1 MGDGGFA
8 LKYAI
13 NFAWIRAEEGKST
26 DALAANNGL
35 EEKRGR
41 FLPNLRVS
49 AEWCLAV
56 GGKIQI
62 DWYGVTLSS
71 QRVKF
76 GSGGFNLHLMS
87 VNFERRILNVES
99 FFMSGTSSLAP
110 ITSGRT
116 S

>member
-8 LKYAI
+8 LKDAI
-13 NFAWIRAEEGKST
+13 NFAWIRAEEGKSAY
-26 DALAANNGL
+26 ALAANNGL
-35 EEKRGR
+35 EEERGR

-62 DWYGVTLSS
+62 DGYSVTLNS

-99 FFMSGTSSLAP
+99 FFTS
-110 ITSGRT
+110 RT
-116 S
+116 SERTS